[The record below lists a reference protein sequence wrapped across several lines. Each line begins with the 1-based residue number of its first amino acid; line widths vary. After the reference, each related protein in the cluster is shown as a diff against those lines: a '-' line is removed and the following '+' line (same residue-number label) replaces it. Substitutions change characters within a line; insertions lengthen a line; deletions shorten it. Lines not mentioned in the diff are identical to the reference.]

1 MYWLHA
7 TNCSII
13 DFSISQNKRDFI
25 IDQQRA
31 KHFCNTVNV
40 VQTPLPFY
48 ATQII
53 NNFFN
58 SRISVNHWDFSQSW
72 NSYAP

>member
-1 MYWLHA
+1 MISLHA

-13 DFSISQNKRDFI
+13 DFSINHNKIYFI

-40 VQTPLPFY
+40 FQTPLPFF
-48 ATQII
+48 ATQIV
-53 NNFFN
+53 NTFLN
-58 SRISVNHWDFSQSW
+58 SRISANHNKGLGF
-72 NSYAP
+72 